1 MCIKITKLNSNPIT
15 VAEALSRPD
24 AEKWKQ
30 AILEELLS
38 FEENDAWEIC
48 QKKKL

>member
-1 MCIKITKLNSNPIT
+1 M
-15 VAEALSRPD
+15 EAIS
-24 AEKWKQ
+24 E
-30 AILEELLS
+30 AISEELLS

>member
-1 MCIKITKLNSNPIT
+1 MYMCTENTKVGSDPIT

-30 AILEELLS
+30 AISEELQS
-38 FEENDAWEIC
+38 FEENDAWE
-48 QKKKL
+48 L

>member
-1 MCIKITKLNSNPIT
+1 VIQSI
-15 VAEALSRPD
+15 AEALSTSD

-30 AILEELLS
+30 AISEELQS
-38 FEENDAWEIC
+38 FEKNNAWNWKIC